1 MRRHDNEMNPQ
12 PDKAPEA
19 RNTTWAGE
27 HGEHLR
33 SFQSPEEVFLLT
45 LPFIE
50 RACAYGLNFTRLS
63 RDRKLAFTVGPG
75 QVRPDRCRE
84 IRFALA
90 ISKCDR

>member
-1 MRRHDNEMNPQ
+1 MRRHDNEMNLQ

-33 SFQSPEEVFLLT
+33 SFQSPEELFLLT

-50 RACAYGLNFTRLS
+50 RGNQKS
-63 RDRKLAFTVGPG
+63 PG
-75 QVRPDRCRE
+75 TQVTGNRE
-84 IRFALA
+84 LIRFPLDGLK
-90 ISKCDR
+90 SGKLPLYVRC

>member
-1 MRRHDNEMNPQ
+1 MNLQ

-33 SFQSPEEVFLLT
+33 SFQSPEELFLLT

-50 RACAYGLNFTRLS
+50 RACVDWPGHLPGGRLRGS
-63 RDRKLAFTVGPG
+63 HPRSIPAGK
-75 QVRPDRCRE
+75 
-84 IRFALA
+84 
-90 ISKCDR
+90 

>member
-1 MRRHDNEMNPQ
+1 MRRHDNEMNLQ

-33 SFQSPEEVFLLT
+33 SFQSPEELFLLT

-50 RACAYGLNFTRLS
+50 RAYRTCKVLVRQMSGYPTYQGLTRVQMWRDWNNGL
-63 RDRKLAFTVGPG
+63 RDRL
-75 QVRPDRCRE
+75 RR
-84 IRFALA
+84 
-90 ISKCDR
+90 